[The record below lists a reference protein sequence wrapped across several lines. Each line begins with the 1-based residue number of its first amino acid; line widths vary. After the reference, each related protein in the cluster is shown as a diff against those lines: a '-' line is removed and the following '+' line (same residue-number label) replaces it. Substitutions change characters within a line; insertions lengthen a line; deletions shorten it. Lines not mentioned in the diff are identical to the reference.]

1 MNKTQAAKIDILGTK
16 IGEAALNTLI
26 RLYPD
31 VRKATSA
38 QIDAAMIAM
47 RAKTP
52 EVLDRLFE
60 DTEGA
65 PWLAHIALQTAA
77 LTLAH
82 EAIKSLKAA

>member
-1 MNKTQAAKIDILGTK
+1 MTKTQAAKIDALGGK
-16 IGEAALNTLI
+16 ISDAALNTLI

-38 QIDAAMIAM
+38 QIDAAMAAM
-47 RAKTP
+47 RAKNP

-60 DTEGA
+60 DTKNA
-65 PWLAHIALQTAA
+65 PWLAHIAIQTAA

-82 EAIKSLKAA
+82 EAIKSLKAG